1 MPAGLAS
8 GLHTVFRYVTIEQV
22 RCAGIPDGGGEFC
35 IDDARLYRLI
45 AEVGHLI
52 NRLTDQWFLPVR
64 LRQPTDSGRSSIARM
79 PNQVPILALF
89 NLALEKA
96 GLFSFNLPSISYQV
110 KSRYVMMMSRSMKLP
125 ETPFFIIMDG
135 VFGWLVDDYAPAS
148 TTTTAPILRGATE
161 IPITSD
167 PASLPIRA
175 GDVVLVGKDVEPKSG
190 GFIVTG
196 VATGPPHK
204 ILCEPTEFAIP
215 SSGVPVVRYGRV
227 PDDIQRAALL
237 LIRDRVQKIGD
248 IDTAESPGGIGTR
261 LNSESVEGY
270 SYSLSPL
277 KAINGPGGGAWTT
290 GNAEVDDILH
300 QYATPAMYIGTA

>member
-1 MPAGLAS
+1 MPAGLAN

-35 IDDARLYRLI
+35 IPDDRLRLLI
-45 AEVGHLI
+45 PEVCHLI

-64 LRQPTDSGRSSIARM
+64 LRQPTDSGRSSVARM
-79 PNQVPILALF
+79 PNQIPILQLF
-89 NLALEKA
+89 ALALEKP
-96 GLFSFNLPSISYQV
+96 GLFTFNLPDIAYQV
-110 KSRYVMMMSRSMKLP
+110 KSRYVMMLSRNMKLP
-125 ETPFFIIMDG
+125 ENPFFVVMDG
-135 VFGWLVDDYAPAS
+135 VFGWLVDDYAPIR
-148 TTTTAPILRGATE
+148 TTTMAPVLRGATE
-161 IPITSD
+161 IQIASD

-175 GDVVLVGKDVEPKSG
+175 GDSVLVGKEVEPKSG

-196 VATGPPHK
+196 VVTGPPHK

-227 PDDIQRAALL
+227 PDAIQRAALL
-237 LIRDRVQKIGD
+237 LIRDKAQRVGD

-261 LNSESVEGY
+261 LNTESVEGY
-270 SYSLSPL
+270 SYSLSPM
-277 KAINGPGGGAWTT
+277 KALNGPAGGSWTT
-290 GNAEVDDILH
+290 GNAEVDDILQ